1 MAEHLGHELFAEGDL
16 PPAPDWIATG
26 PRKANAPL
34 LVTAEL
40 PPGVLAWADQL
51 RRRHYP
57 PERNRLRA
65 HVTLF
70 HALPPSAEEEL
81 LQVLAALARSEPPQA
96 RITGLMKLGAGTAL
110 AIDCPGMTALHGE
123 IAERMHGL
131 LTDQDSR
138 PLRLHVT
145 IQNKVAP
152 QAARDLQVELA
163 PRIEPTTFRFH
174 GFGLYAWEE
183 GLWRPIRT
191 ISFRGKIGAGR

>member
-1 MAEHLGHELFAEGDL
+1 MNREGEVLAAD
-16 PPAPDWIATG
+16 
-26 PRKANAPL
+26 RKRGAPL

-40 PPGVLAWADQL
+40 PADVLGWADGL
-51 RRRHYP
+51 RKAHYP

-70 HALPPSAEEEL
+70 HALPPSVEGEL
-81 LQVLAALARSEPPQA
+81 VDVLADLARCAPPRA
-96 RITGLMKLGAGTAL
+96 RIDGLMKLDNGTAL
-110 AIDCPGMTALHGE
+110 SVESQDMARLHAV

-152 QAARDLQVELA
+152 AAARALQAQLGA
-163 PRIEPTTFRFH
+163 QLHPISFRFR
-174 GFGLYAWEE
+174 GFGLYAWED
-183 GLWRPIRT
+183 GLWRPIRVLP
-191 ISFRGKIGAGR
+191 FRG